1 MRTKKLYISPCIHV
15 QGMILE
21 KFIAATGTEVETP
34 DGDGSGSGPSLDTE
48 GGDGDDY
55 GAKDNNSWD
64 WD

>member
-21 KFIAATGTEVETP
+21 KFIAATGAEIETP
-34 DGDGSGSGPSLDTE
+34 DGSGSGGGPE
-48 GGDGDDY
+48 IGPGGDGDDY

>member
-21 KFIAATGTEVETP
+21 KFIAATGTAGETP
-34 DGDGSGSGPSLDTE
+34 GGGPTETPGLDSN